1 MVESALLGAIV
12 SGIVQF
18 IKNSMNTTKAGTL
31 AVVAVLSF
39 VFAFGVWLLQT
50 YNLWTS
56 FLAIVASASTIYAFF
71 IQHFEDNAA

>member
-1 MVESALLGAIV
+1 MVETALLGAIV
-12 SGIVQF
+12 SGLVQL
-18 IKNSMNTTKAGTL
+18 IKNAMGTTKAGTL

-39 VFAFGVWLLQT
+39 VLAFGVWFLQQ

-71 IQHFEDNAA
+71 IQHFEDNA